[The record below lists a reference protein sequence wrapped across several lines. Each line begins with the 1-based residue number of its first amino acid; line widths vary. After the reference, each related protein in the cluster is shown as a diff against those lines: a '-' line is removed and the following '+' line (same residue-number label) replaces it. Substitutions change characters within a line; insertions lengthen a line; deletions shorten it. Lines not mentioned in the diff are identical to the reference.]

1 MNAARLHAVVN
12 PASANGRTRKEW
24 PRLLR
29 LMEARLGD
37 VSWDMTA
44 GPGHATELAEK
55 ALQSG
60 CTLVLSVG
68 GDGTHQEVANAFLG
82 PQGPRYPQAAMGI
95 LSRGT
100 GGDLAR
106 SLGIPREP
114 GKAIASLA
122 EGRLASIDAGWIQ
135 YRDPAGMGRQRAF
148 LNVASLG
155 IGGEVDLRVN
165 QTSKAMGGFV
175 SFLFATM
182 VTLLAYK
189 GKQVRLSLD
198 GGLWIE
204 QSVILIAVANGQYF
218 GGGMWVAPTA
228 RVDDGAFSVV
238 LVKDMRLL
246 ELLPQL
252 GKIYRGTHLAHPKV
266 EVFEAGSVA
275 AESRDEVWLDVDGEP
290 LGTLP
295 VKLHILPGAL
305 KVLVG
310 PGFRSPVSPSSS
322 HSRGTVVE

>member
-1 MNAARLHAVVN
+1 MHARWIHAIVN

-29 LMEARLGD
+29 LMEAKLGEIT
-37 VSWDMTA
+37 WEMTE
-44 GPGHATELAEK
+44 GPGHATGLAAK

-60 CTLVLSVG
+60 CTHILSVG

-82 PQGPRYPQAAMGI
+82 PEGPLYPDAIMGI

-100 GGDLAR
+100 GGDLVK
-106 SLGIPREP
+106 SLGIPRRPAE
-114 GKAIASLA
+114 AIACLA
-122 EGRLASIDAGWIQ
+122 RERVTHMDAGWIR
-135 YRDPAGMGRQRAF
+135 YRDPAGIERQRAF

-165 QTSKAMGGFV
+165 RTSKALGGFI
-175 SFLFATM
+175 SFLWATM
-182 VTLLAYK
+182 VTLMTFK
-189 GKQVRLSLD
+189 GKHITLSLD
-198 GGLWIE
+198 GGPCTE
-204 QSVILIAVANGQYF
+204 HDVILTAVANGQYF

-238 LVKDMRLL
+238 LVRDMGLL

-252 GKIYRGTHLAHPKV
+252 GRVYRGTHLTHSKV
-266 EVFEAGSVA
+266 ELFQAKRVV

-290 LGTLP
+290 LGGLP
-295 VKLHILPGAL
+295 VELRLLPRAIRIVVGA
-305 KVLVG
+305 
-310 PGFRSPVSPSSS
+310 GFQPFA
-322 HSRGTVVE
+322 